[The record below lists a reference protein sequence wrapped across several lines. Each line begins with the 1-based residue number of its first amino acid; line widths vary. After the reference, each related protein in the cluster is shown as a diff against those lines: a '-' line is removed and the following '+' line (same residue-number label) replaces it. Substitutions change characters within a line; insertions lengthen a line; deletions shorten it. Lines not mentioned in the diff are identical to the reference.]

1 MKRTIK
7 LTESDLKQIIKESV
21 NRILKED
28 SLDDEMLI
36 WKKRSE
42 SEFGKTISQLNKLVG
57 EMYYDED
64 EYGLPSTPIS
74 HYVTAYSLDGDMKYT
89 AKIITDILT
98 NYDMLGQGDK
108 IDFLV
113 KKMNK
118 LSQINQ

>member
-1 MKRTIK
+1 MKRTIR

-28 SLDDEMLI
+28 SLDDEMLL
-36 WKKRSE
+36 WKERGE

-57 EMYYDED
+57 EMFSDED

-98 NYDMLGQGDK
+98 NYDMLGQGDE

-118 LSQINQ
+118 LSRMN